1 MGGEY
6 RIRVSMKLLVFVLW
20 LWMGNSALTVKQADH
35 LKDRLKRLKTKIEGV
50 NLKVAQTAG
59 TLNNMAERGFPK
71 VPDVPTATPGSV
83 SNNHPGYTEREGSFY
98 KVFRY
103 QTDHASAQQTCE
115 ADGGRLAD
123 VKTEA
128 LNNFI
133 VELISATGNAGD
145 NSYWIGLN
153 DKATEGTYMWADG
166 SRLAS
171 CAFSN
176 WAPGEPNNGIGNE
189 ITIGQDCIQLW
200 RDYNYKW
207 DDDHCWLEKHFICQ
221 IESCQEGNGAT
232 YRGSVSMTATGKTCQ
247 RWDSQ
252 TPHGH
257 DRTPANYPSAGLEQN
272 YCRNPDGWYRLWC
285 YTTDPY
291 TRWELCDVPFC
302 SVTKKWRD
310 DLLCGDTYTTA
321 DGRTAECD
329 PDGIYPCCSPGH
341 WCGNTADHCD
351 CAGCIDYRNTGETS
365 QDLDSQTPHEDSE
378 QIVEKLREKPKR
390 SGNNKMGTK
399 NGKSKK
405 HNRA

>member
-35 LKDRLKRLKTKIEGV
+35 LKDRLKRLKTKIDGV
-50 NLKVAQTAG
+50 NLKVAQTAR

-133 VELISATGNAGD
+133 VGLISATGNAGD

-176 WAPGEPNNGIGNE
+176 WAPGPAEEASCNE
-189 ITIGQDCIQLW
+189 
-200 RDYNYKW
+200 
-207 DDDHCWLEKHFICQ
+207 
-221 IESCQEGNGAT
+221 
-232 YRGSVSMTATGKTCQ
+232 
-247 RWDSQ
+247 
-252 TPHGH
+252 
-257 DRTPANYPSAGLEQN
+257 
-272 YCRNPDGWYRLWC
+272 
-285 YTTDPY
+285 
-291 TRWELCDVPFC
+291 
-302 SVTKKWRD
+302 VTKKWRD
-310 DLLCGDTYTTA
+310 DLRCGGSYTTE

-329 PDGIYPCCSPGH
+329 PDSIYPCCSPNN

-351 CAGCIDYRNTGETS
+351 CADCVDYRDTESSLAENAENLLGEIISLFSMVQTGETS